1 MSEKVK
7 FSDEELK
14 DLEQLQN
21 DYSQKQ
27 VELGQVHVQRLLLNQ
42 QIEELHNKKSAIEQE
57 YIQIQRREKQL
68 VDALNQKYGPGQL
81 DPETGVFTPNKSYNL
96 YF

>member
-1 MSEKVK
+1 MSDKVK

-42 QIEELHNKKSAIEQE
+42 QIEELQNKQSALEQE
-57 YIQIQRREKQL
+57 YIQIQGREKQL

-81 DPETGVFTPNKSYNL
+81 DPETGVFTPAK
-96 YF
+96 

>member
-42 QIEELHNKKSAIEQE
+42 QIEELHNKQSALEQGC
-57 YIQIQRREKQL
+57 
-68 VDALNQKYGPGQL
+68 V
-81 DPETGVFTPNKSYNL
+81 PEAPRTKIPKVSGNYPVAGSKRTRYRSQQ
-96 YF
+96 

>member
-42 QIEELHNKKSAIEQE
+42 QMEQLHNKQSELEQE
-57 YIQIQRREKQL
+57 YIQIQSREKQL
-68 VDALNQKYGPGQL
+68 VDGLNQKYGPGQL
-81 DPETGVFTPNKSYNL
+81 DPETGVFTPAK
-96 YF
+96 

>member
-42 QIEELHNKKSAIEQE
+42 QIEELHNKQSALEQE
-57 YIQIQRREKQL
+57 YIGIQGREKQL

-81 DPETGVFTPNKSYNL
+81 DPETGVFTPAK
-96 YF
+96 